1 MNVGPASLSSLV
13 GGVYDAVLDPAAW
26 PGLLG
31 RLCDATDSVGAMLV
45 SMDLRCTSDSRVV
58 FARLDPSRMDR
69 YLAEHA
75 DDDPWTT
82 AATRLPAGA
91 VVALDALVP
100 MATLL
105 GSRLYAD
112 ILRPRDIRHA
122 LTSILQRDGDRVAAI
137 SLYRAGRRGAYDAG
151 AGRVLGELVPH
162 LRRSLAMSAR
172 LGELQAARSGLAD
185 ALDALAHG
193 VLLLDAQGHVLHTN
207 RRAEALLKAAD
218 GLTLV
223 GRRLVPTRAADSEG
237 LARLIRRAA
246 AGRGGVVGVARAP
259 GPPAYLVQAVTLRGA
274 LAGADAAAAVLV
286 LVSAPQAT
294 AAASA
299 DARATLLVGL
309 YGLTAREARV
319 AVAVGTG
326 VGVPQVA
333 RDLGVSANTVHTHLR
348 RVFDKLGVHSQA
360 ALAGA
365 LHRTATLADAED
377 GDPPPVPRGHRIM

>member
-91 VVALDALVP
+91 VVALDAL
-100 MATLL
+100 
-105 GSRLYAD
+105 
-112 ILRPRDIRHA
+112 
-122 LTSILQRDGDRVAAI
+122 
-137 SLYRAGRRGAYDAG
+137 
-151 AGRVLGELVPH
+151 
-162 LRRSLAMSAR
+162 
-172 LGELQAARSGLAD
+172 
-185 ALDALAHG
+185 AHG
-193 VLLLDAQGHVLHTN
+193 VLLLDAQGHVLHAN